1 MSALNISESNL
12 KRVVVIGGGFGGLK
26 LLNQISSKHYQVVLI
41 DKNNYHNFQP
51 LLYQVATS
59 GLEPDSIAYP
69 LRKILWKKS
78 EFYFRNTKAVRID
91 SKAKKLVT
99 EAGPIDYDYL
109 IIATGSKTNYF
120 GNKVIEEKSM
130 PLKSVSDALNLRSL
144 ILENC
149 EASLLTSDLDE
160 REQLMNYVV
169 VGGGPTGVELS
180 GALAELKKHVLP
192 KDYPDLDLRRMNVHL
207 VEATNTLLG
216 TMKPKA
222 GEKAREYLTEMGV
235 NVWLNTKVED
245 FDGSVVK
252 TDNKELPSKTL
263 IWAAGVSGN
272 IIDGIDSNSIER
284 GRILVNRFNKV
295 KGYDEIFCIGDVC
308 LMKSKENPD
317 GDPMVAQTAI
327 QQGNLLAKNLNS
339 LAKGEDMKPFEY
351 SDKGSMA
358 TIGRNKAVAEVGK
371 FFFDGI
377 LAWLVWMFVHLM
389 ALVGFRNRVVALI
402 NWVQNYITY
411 DKGIRLIIRP
421 FKNREKN

>member
-1 MSALNISESNL
+1 MSALNIPESNL

-26 LLNQISSKHYQVVLI
+26 ILNQISSKYYQVVLI

-78 EFYFRNTKAVRID
+78 EFYFRNTKALKID
-91 SKAKKLVT
+91 SKARKLVT

-149 EASLLTSDLDE
+149 EASLLTSDLHE

-216 TMKPKA
+216 TMNPKA
-222 GEKAREYLTEMGV
+222 GEKAKEYLTEMGV
-235 NVWLNTKVED
+235 NVWLQTKVED

-284 GRILVNRFNKV
+284 GRILVNQFNKIE
-295 KGYDEIFCIGDVC
+295 GYDDIYCIGDVC
-308 LMKSKENPD
+308 LMKSEENPD

-327 QQGNLLAKNLNS
+327 QQGSLLAKNLNN

-351 SDKGSMA
+351 FDKGSMA

-377 LAWLVWMFVHLM
+377 LAWLVWMFIHLM

>member
-1 MSALNISESNL
+1 MSALNIPESNL
-12 KRVVVIGGGFGGLK
+12 KRIVVIGGGFGGLK
-26 LLNQISSKHYQVVLI
+26 LLNRISSKYYQVVLI

-78 EFYFRNTKAVRID
+78 EFYFRNTTALRID
-91 SKAKKLVT
+91 SKARQLIT

-109 IIATGSKTNYF
+109 IIATGSRTNYF

-149 EASLLTSDLDE
+149 EASLLTSDLNE
-160 REQLMNYVV
+160 REQLMNYVI

-207 VEATNTLLG
+207 VEATNSLLG
-216 TMKPKA
+216 TMNPKA
-222 GEKAREYLTEMGV
+222 GEKAKEYLTEMGV

-252 TDNKELPSKTL
+252 TNSKQLPSKTL

-272 IIDGIDSNSIER
+272 LIDGIDSESVEK
-284 GRILVNRFNKV
+284 GRILVNQFNKV
-295 KGYDEIFCIGDVC
+295 EGYDEIYCIGDVC
-308 LMKSKENPD
+308 LMKSEKNPG

-327 QQGNLLAKNLNS
+327 QQGDLLAKNLNG
-339 LAKGEDMKPFEY
+339 LAKGEEMKPFEY
-351 SDKGSMA
+351 FDKGSMA

-377 LAWLVWMFVHLM
+377 LAWLVWMFIHLM
-389 ALVGFRNRVVALI
+389 ALVGFRNRIVALI

>member
-1 MSALNISESNL
+1 MSALNIPESNL

-26 LLNQISSKHYQVVLI
+26 TLNQISSKYYQVVLI

-78 EFYFRNTKAVRID
+78 EFYFRNTKALRID
-91 SKAKKLVT
+91 SKAKQLVT

-149 EASLLTSDLDE
+149 EASLLTSDLVE
-160 REQLMNYVV
+160 REQLMNYVI

-216 TMKPKA
+216 TMNPKA
-222 GEKAREYLTEMGV
+222 GEKAKEYLTEMGV

-252 TDNKELPSKTL
+252 TNSKQLPSKTL

-272 IIDGIDSNSIER
+272 IIDGINSESIER
-284 GRILVNRFNKV
+284 GRILVNKFNEV
-295 KGYDEIFCIGDVC
+295 EGYDDIYCIGDVC
-308 LMKSKENPD
+308 LMKSDENPD

-327 QQGNLLAKNLNS
+327 QQGNLLAKNLNG
-339 LAKGEDMKPFEY
+339 LAKGEDMKPFVY

-371 FFFDGI
+371 LFFDGI

-421 FKNREKN
+421 FKNREEN

>member
-1 MSALNISESNL
+1 MSALNIPESNL

-26 LLNQISSKHYQVVLI
+26 TLNQISSKYYQVVLI

-78 EFYFRNTKAVRID
+78 EFYFRNTKALRID
-91 SKAKKLVT
+91 SKAKQLVT

-149 EASLLTSDLDE
+149 EASLLTSDLVE
-160 REQLMNYVV
+160 REQLMNYVI

-216 TMKPKA
+216 TMNPKA
-222 GEKAREYLTEMGV
+222 GEKAKEYLTEMGV

-252 TDNKELPSKTL
+252 TNSKQLPSKTL

-272 IIDGIDSNSIER
+272 IIDGINSESIER
-284 GRILVNRFNKV
+284 GRILVNKFNEV
-295 KGYDEIFCIGDVC
+295 EGYDDIYCIGDVC
-308 LMKSKENPD
+308 LMKSDENPD

-327 QQGNLLAKNLNS
+327 QQGNLLAKNLNG
-339 LAKGEDMKPFEY
+339 LAKGEDMKPFVY

-371 FFFDGI
+371 LFFDGI

-411 DKGIRLIIRP
+411 DK
-421 FKNREKN
+421 

>member
-1 MSALNISESNL
+1 MSALNIPESNL

-26 LLNQISSKHYQVVLI
+26 ILNQISSKYYQVVLI

-78 EFYFRNTKAVRID
+78 EFYFRNTKALRID
-91 SKAKKLVT
+91 SENKRLVT
-99 EAGPIDYDYL
+99 EAGPINYDFL

-130 PLKSVSDALNLRSL
+130 ALKSVTDALNLRSL

-149 EASLLTSDLDE
+149 EASLLTSDLEE
-160 REQLMNYVV
+160 RERLMNYVV

-207 VEATNTLLG
+207 VEATDSLLG
-216 TMKPKA
+216 TMNPKA
-222 GEKAREYLTEMGV
+222 GEKAKEYLTKMGV
-235 NVWLNTKVED
+235 NVWLNTKVEN
-245 FDGSVVK
+245 FDGSTVK
-252 TDNKELPSKTL
+252 TNNKELPSKTL
-263 IWAAGVSGN
+263 VWAAGVSGN
-272 IIDGIDSNSIER
+272 LIDGLDSKSIER
-284 GRILVNRFNKV
+284 GRVLVDKYNRV
-295 KGYDEIFCIGDVC
+295 EGYDEIYCIGDVC
-308 LMKSKENPD
+308 LMKSEETPN

-327 QQGNLLAKNLNS
+327 QQGGLLAKNLNN
-339 LAKGEDMKPFEY
+339 LAKGQEMTPFSY

-358 TIGRNKAVAEVGK
+358 TIGRNKAVAEVGR

-402 NWVQNYITY
+402 NWTQNYITY

-421 FKNREKN
+421 FKNREKD

>member
-1 MSALNISESNL
+1 
-12 KRVVVIGGGFGGLK
+12 
-26 LLNQISSKHYQVVLI
+26 
-41 DKNNYHNFQP
+41 
-51 LLYQVATS
+51 
-59 GLEPDSIAYP
+59 
-69 LRKILWKKS
+69 
-78 EFYFRNTKAVRID
+78 
-91 SKAKKLVT
+91 
-99 EAGPIDYDYL
+99 
-109 IIATGSKTNYF
+109 
-120 GNKVIEEKSM
+120 M

-149 EASLLTSDLDE
+149 EASLLTSDLVE
-160 REQLMNYVV
+160 REQLMNYVI

-216 TMKPKA
+216 TMNPKA
-222 GEKAREYLTEMGV
+222 GEKAKEYLTEMGV

-252 TDNKELPSKTL
+252 TNSKQLPSKTL

-272 IIDGIDSNSIER
+272 IIDGINSESIER
-284 GRILVNRFNKV
+284 GRILVNKFNEV
-295 KGYDEIFCIGDVC
+295 EGYDDIYCIGDVC
-308 LMKSKENPD
+308 LMKSDENPD

-327 QQGNLLAKNLNS
+327 QQGNLLAKNLNG
-339 LAKGEDMKPFEY
+339 LAKGEDMKPFVY

-371 FFFDGI
+371 LFFDGI

-421 FKNREKN
+421 FKNREEN

>member
-1 MSALNISESNL
+1 MSALNIPESNL
-12 KRVVVIGGGFGGLK
+12 KRVVIIGGGFGGLK
-26 LLNQISSKHYQVVLI
+26 ILNQISSKYYQVVLI

-78 EFYFRNTKAVRID
+78 EFYFRNTKAIRID
-91 SKAKKLVT
+91 SENKRLVT
-99 EAGPIDYDYL
+99 EAGSIDYDFL

-120 GNKVIEEKSM
+120 GNEVIEEKSM
-130 PLKSVSDALNLRSL
+130 ALKSVTDALNLRSL

-149 EASLLTSDLDE
+149 EASLLTSDLEDRE
-160 REQLMNYVV
+160 RLMNYVV

-207 VEATNTLLG
+207 VEATDTLLG
-216 TMKPKA
+216 TMGPKA
-222 GEKAREYLTEMGV
+222 GEKAKEYLTEMGV

-245 FDGSVVK
+245 FDGSTVK

-272 IIDGIDSNSIER
+272 LIDGLDSQSIER
-284 GRILVNRFNKV
+284 GRILVDQYNRV
-295 KGYDEIFCIGDVC
+295 EGYEEIFCIGDVC
-308 LMKSKENPD
+308 LMKSDENPN

-327 QQGNLLAKNLNS
+327 QQGGLLAKNLNNF
-339 LAKGEDMKPFEY
+339 AKGEEMKPFSY
-351 SDKGSMA
+351 LDKGSMA
-358 TIGRNKAVAEVGK
+358 TIGRNKAVAEVGR

-402 NWVQNYITY
+402 NWTQNYITY

-421 FKNREKN
+421 FKNREKD

>member
-1 MSALNISESNL
+1 
-12 KRVVVIGGGFGGLK
+12 
-26 LLNQISSKHYQVVLI
+26 
-41 DKNNYHNFQP
+41 
-51 LLYQVATS
+51 QVATS

-78 EFYFRNTKAVRID
+78 EFYFRNTKALRID
-91 SKAKKLVT
+91 SKAKQLVT

-149 EASLLTSDLDE
+149 EASLLTSDLVE
-160 REQLMNYVV
+160 REQLMNYVI

-216 TMKPKA
+216 TMNPKA
-222 GEKAREYLTEMGV
+222 GEKAKEYLTEMGV

-252 TDNKELPSKTL
+252 TNSKQLPSKTL

-272 IIDGIDSNSIER
+272 IIDGINSESIER
-284 GRILVNRFNKV
+284 GRILVNKFNEV
-295 KGYDEIFCIGDVC
+295 EGYDDIYCIGDVC
-308 LMKSKENPD
+308 LMKSDENPD

-327 QQGNLLAKNLNS
+327 QQGNLLAKNLNG
-339 LAKGEDMKPFEY
+339 LAKGEDMKPFVY

-371 FFFDGI
+371 LFFDGI

-421 FKNREKN
+421 FKNREEN

>member
-1 MSALNISESNL
+1 MSALNIPESNL

-26 LLNQISSKHYQVVLI
+26 TLNQISSKYYQVVLI

-78 EFYFRNTKAVRID
+78 EFYFRNTKALRID
-91 SKAKKLVT
+91 SKAKQLVT

-149 EASLLTSDLDE
+149 EASLLTSDLVE
-160 REQLMNYVV
+160 REQLMNYVI

-216 TMKPKA
+216 TMNPKA
-222 GEKAREYLTEMGV
+222 GEKAKEYLTEMGV

-252 TDNKELPSKTL
+252 TNSKQLPSKTL

-272 IIDGIDSNSIER
+272 IIDGINSESIER
-284 GRILVNRFNKV
+284 GRILVSKFNEV
-295 KGYDEIFCIGDVC
+295 EGYDDIYCIGDVC
-308 LMKSKENPD
+308 LMKSDENPD

-327 QQGNLLAKNLNS
+327 QQGNLLAKNLNG
-339 LAKGEDMKPFEY
+339 LAKGEDMKPFVY

-371 FFFDGI
+371 LFFDGI

-421 FKNREKN
+421 FKNREEN

>member
-1 MSALNISESNL
+1 MSALNIPESNL

-26 LLNQISSKHYQVVLI
+26 TLNQISSKYYQVVLI

-78 EFYFRNTKAVRID
+78 EFYFRNTKALRID
-91 SKAKKLVT
+91 SKAKQLVT

-149 EASLLTSDLDE
+149 EASLLTSDLVE
-160 REQLMNYVV
+160 REQLMNYVI

-216 TMKPKA
+216 TMNPKA
-222 GEKAREYLTEMGV
+222 GEKAKEYLTEMGV

-252 TDNKELPSKTL
+252 TNSKQLPSKTL

-272 IIDGIDSNSIER
+272 IIDGINSESIER
-284 GRILVNRFNKV
+284 GRILVNKFNEV
-295 KGYDEIFCIGDVC
+295 EGYDDIYCIGDVC
-308 LMKSKENPD
+308 LMKSDEKPD

-327 QQGNLLAKNLNS
+327 QQGNLLAKNLNG
-339 LAKGEDMKPFEY
+339 LAKGEDMKPFVY

-371 FFFDGI
+371 LFFDGI

-421 FKNREKN
+421 FKNREEN

>member
-1 MSALNISESNL
+1 MSALNIPESNL
-12 KRVVVIGGGFGGLK
+12 KRVVIVGGGFGGLK
-26 LLNQISSKHYQVVLI
+26 VLNKISSKYYQVVLI

-69 LRKILWKKS
+69 LRKILWNKS
-78 EFYFRNTKAVRID
+78 EFYFRNTKALSID
-91 SKAKKLVT
+91 SKNKTLVT
-99 EAGPIDYDYL
+99 KAGPIDYDYL
-109 IIATGSKTNYF
+109 IIASGSKTNYF
-120 GNKVIEEKSM
+120 GNKTIEEKSM
-130 PLKSVSDALNLRSL
+130 PLKSVTDALNLRSL

-149 EASLLTSDLDE
+149 EASLLTDNLHE

-207 VEATNTLLG
+207 IEATDTLLG

-222 GEKAREYLTEMGV
+222 GEKAKEYLTEMGV

-245 FDGSVVK
+245 YDGLTVK

-272 IIDGIDSNSIER
+272 IIDGLDER
-284 GRILVNRFNKV
+284 SMTHGRILVDTYNKV
-295 KGYDEIFCIGDVC
+295 EGYDEIYCIGDVC
-308 LMKSKENPD
+308 LMKTEENPT

-327 QQGNLLAKNLNS
+327 QQGDLLANNLNN
-339 LAKGEDMKPFEY
+339 LAIGKDMKPFSY
-351 SDKGSMA
+351 FDKGSMA

-371 FFFDGI
+371 FFFVGI
-377 LAWLVWMFVHLM
+377 FAWLVWMLVHLM

-421 FKNREKN
+421 FKNTKSD